1 MTCAGGLIGVGLTA
15 EFAIGLA
22 FLADARRR
30 GAFFGAFF
38 LIVLVLLANVVFF
51 RVAAFVPGVFLRFF
65 VDQIVYSR
73 PFLRAEIEDRVFV
86 SFKTM
91 RYPQII
97 VIFIAK
103 TPCDRRR
110 CDGKNQPSHSRE
122 CC

>member
-1 MTCAGGLIGVGLTA
+1 MLFFPYLVAKKQGESVFDILVPRGGIVGRSR
-15 EFAIGLA
+15 I
-22 FLADARRR
+22 
-30 GAFFGAFF
+30 
-38 LIVLVLLANVVFF
+38 
-51 RVAAFVPGVFLRFF
+51 

>member
-1 MTCAGGLIGVGLTA
+1 MGRSRI
-15 EFAIGLA
+15 
-22 FLADARRR
+22 
-30 GAFFGAFF
+30 
-38 LIVLVLLANVVFF
+38 
-51 RVAAFVPGVFLRFF
+51 

-103 TPCDRRR
+103 THAIAEDVTAKTNPATAANVVRELLYSSRIY
-110 CDGKNQPSHSRE
+110 PSS
-122 CC
+122 